1 MTFEQRKERSLLHND
16 LVYVLTKDVKDDAQY
31 FRRLTWALEFLSNN
45 ISRFD
50 DLIEE
55 GINVL
60 VMGDEEDEELLD
72 IPDEVDESNYDPYCG
87 CDVYETIDL
96 DEWSDY

>member
-1 MTFEQRKERSLLHND
+1 MTFEQRKERSFLHHD
-16 LVYVLTKDVKDDAQY
+16 LVNVLTKNVKDDAQY

-55 GINVL
+55 KINVL
-60 VMGDEEDEELLD
+60 VMGDEEDEESLD
-72 IPDEVDESNYDPYCG
+72 IPDDVDESNYDPYAG
-87 CDVYETIDL
+87 CDVYDTIDL

>member
-1 MTFEQRKERSLLHND
+1 MTFEQRKERSLLHSD
-16 LVYVLTKDVKDDAQY
+16 LVYVLTKGVKDDAQY

-60 VMGDEEDEELLD
+60 VTGDEEDEELLD
-72 IPDEVDESNYDPYCG
+72 IPDEVDESNYDPYAG
-87 CDVYETIDL
+87 CDIYETIDL

>member
-1 MTFEQRKERSLLHND
+1 MTLEQRHERKFLHKD
-16 LVYVLTKDVKDDAQY
+16 LVNLLTKDVKDDAQY

-50 DLIEE
+50 NLIEE

-60 VMGDEEDEELLD
+60 VMGDEEDDEETLD
-72 IPDEVDESNYDPYCG
+72 IPDDIDESNYDPYAG
-87 CDVYETIDL
+87 CDIYEV
-96 DEWSDY
+96 DEMW